1 MLHKTWDDFH
11 YLVVLIEAKMN
22 SVHIKVIDVNV
33 QQTMTSGDKKGVSKI
48 DFKYKIR
55 YLY

>member
-1 MLHKTWDDFH
+1 MIFTILQFK
-11 YLVVLIEAKMN
+11 IEAKMN